1 MARGFAYLSTRRYD
15 DAISAFHSASEAA
28 PRFGVAQ
35 VFLAAACSLCGRD
48 DEARAAVLR
57 LLELEP
63 NYCIRNLGVVN
74 PVPFEQMEA
83 LRAALR
89 KAGLPE

>member
-1 MARGFAYLSTRRYD
+1 MARGFAYLSTSRYD
-15 DAISAFHSASEAA
+15 DAISAFHNASEAA

-57 LLELEP
+57 LLEIESD
-63 NYCIRNLGVVN
+63 YCIRNIGAVN
-74 PVPFEQMEA
+74 PVPLEQMEA
-83 LRAALR
+83 IRAALR

>member
-1 MARGFAYLSTRRYD
+1 MARGFTYLYTECYE
-15 DAISAFHSASEAA
+15 DAISAFHTATEAA

-35 VFLAAACSLCGRD
+35 VFLAAAYSLCGRN

-63 NYCIRNLGVVN
+63 NYCIRNLGAVN
-74 PVPFEQMEA
+74 PVPLEQMEA
-83 LRAALR
+83 VQAALR